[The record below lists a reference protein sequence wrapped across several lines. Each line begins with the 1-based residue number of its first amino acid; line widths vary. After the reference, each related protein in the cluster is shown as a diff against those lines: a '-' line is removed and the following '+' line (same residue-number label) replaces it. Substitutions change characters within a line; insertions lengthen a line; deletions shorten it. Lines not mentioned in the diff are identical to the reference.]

1 MEPTA
6 HVSVPSDPQLQ
17 LLGAKTVVGAM
28 HLCVSGGSKSGKT
41 GGGRFEG
48 KADSLI

>member
-6 HVSVPSDPQLQ
+6 HISVPPDPQLQ

-28 HLCVSGGSKSGKT
+28 RLCVLGGSKGGKA
-41 GGGRFEG
+41 GGGGFEEKPDG
-48 KADSLI
+48 LI

>member
-6 HVSVPSDPQLQ
+6 HVSVPPDPQLQ

-28 HLCVSGGSKSGKT
+28 RLCVLGGSKGGKT
-41 GGGRFEG
+41 GGGRFKE
-48 KADSLI
+48 KANSLI